1 MKKEIALTPR
11 HWHLYRLLRENK
23 NSWITEHYI
32 YKKLKRFYKEF
43 DYNEN
48 NFHDS
53 FSRVR
58 IGKDILELNNS
69 ERIQKIILS
78 SSKGVKIAD
87 RDEYKRWSDLRWSS
101 LKRMISRLVIKDE
114 KFKLDGQVKLLFDEG
129 SKARNYFETFS
140 K

>member
-11 HWHLYRLLRENK
+11 HWFLYRLLREN
-23 NSWITEHYI
+23 NGHWITEHYI

-43 DYNEN
+43 DYSES

-53 FSRVR
+53 FARVR

-78 SSKGVKIAD
+78 SAKGVKIAD
-87 RDEYKRWSDLRWSS
+87 RNEYKKWSDLRWAS
-101 LKRMISRLVIKDE
+101 LKRMISRLVIKDK
-114 KFKLDGQVKLLFDEG
+114 KFKLDGQMKILFDEN
-129 SKARNYFETFS
+129 SDARNYYETFP